1 MRSIQD
7 YDYWDLMGAAVNE
20 EEWRTFQRELRAVE
34 QEHLELRIALRDAE
48 AALRDDPENEEL
60 QALVNELKQRLRELE
75 KAAPWMSHDIPVE
88 ALLWGMP
95 HG

>member
-60 QALVNELKQRLRELE
+60 QAQVTALRQRLEDLE
-75 KAAPWMSHDIPVE
+75 KTASWMFQDIPVE